1 MLVLAREWRFESS
14 QPHQLFQQLS
24 DMAVKVVSLYFLAR
38 GQISMRHISPYVVL
52 GYYILAPMPLAGT
65 VAGWFVI
72 RSIEG
77 WEAGWAAAAIVPGI
91 LVFSAVIVVVGIVLL
106 ILLKRAEMPVGR
118 MIIALLVA
126 AVPLVGY
133 SILRVTL

>member
-1 MLVLAREWRFESS
+1 
-14 QPHQLFQQLS
+14 
-24 DMAVKVVSLYFLAR
+24 
-38 GQISMRHISPYVVL
+38 MRHISPYVVL
-52 GYYILAPMPLAGT
+52 VYYILAPMPLAGT